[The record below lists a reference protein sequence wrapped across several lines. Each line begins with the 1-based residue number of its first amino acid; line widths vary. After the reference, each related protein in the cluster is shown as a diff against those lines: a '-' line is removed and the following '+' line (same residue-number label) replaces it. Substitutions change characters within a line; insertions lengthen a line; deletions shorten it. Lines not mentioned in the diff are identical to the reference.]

1 MKSTKLLLTTPTT
14 KAQRL
19 GILISLTILTILT
32 FAGLFGFSYR
42 LASRS
47 TSFPPF
53 KDTNLRNMDQ
63 GPVVSILPSN
73 EPGVLEAV
81 PMPEG
86 ILTPW
91 DGSGRVT
98 LLLMGL
104 DYRDW
109 SAGEGPSRTDTMMLL
124 TLDPLNNTA
133 GMMSIP
139 RDLWVSIPGF
149 DNGRINTAYFLGEA
163 YQMPGGGPGLAVQTV
178 EQLLGVEIN
187 YYAQVDFG
195 AFTRFVDEL
204 GGLEIDVP
212 KKIKIDPIVGDTIKL
227 KPERQVLN
235 GELALA
241 YARARNTSGGDFDR
255 AQRQQQVIFAIR
267 DRLVDPDS
275 LSILI
280 SKAPTLYAEIAS
292 GVQTNLSLE
301 ELIKLAI
308 LAQKVPDANISREA
322 ISTQEVVFAE
332 SPDGQ
337 SVLIPLP
344 EDIRQL
350 RDEVFLVS
358 TSTLG
363 PLLPGTLQ
371 ERMVIEGARIKLLNG
386 SLVDGLARRTQ
397 ATLQDFGAVIVEISN
412 GEYTEHTRIVDYTG
426 NPHTAQYL
434 TVLFDIQP
442 GYYTLDYDPDS
453 PVDMVVTLGVDWSA
467 KEVQAFQPVEI
478 TEPSQEAGMTT
489 YQDDFHGFALN
500 YPSSWSQMKVQTGE
514 RGSITAIASWK
525 MSSENSNATPPGET
539 RLDISVLQWEPL
551 SLDAFVLQRKT
562 AWGESGIS
570 VLNEEKQILQSGLP
584 IVEFRVIG
592 VDGNEAYFLLT
603 VIGDRFVTLSG
614 SGDFEIIKLVGKSLR
629 SISNTSTQ

>member
-1 MKSTKLLLTTPTT
+1 MNSIKLLLTTPAS
-14 KAQRL
+14 KAQCL
-19 GILISLTILTILT
+19 GILISLTVLTVLT
-32 FAGLFGFSYR
+32 FAAFFGLGYR
-42 LASRS
+42 LAARS
-47 TSFPPF
+47 IGFLPF
-53 KDTNLRNMDQ
+53 TNANLRYMDQ
-63 GPVVSILPSN
+63 GRVASQLRGS
-73 EPGVLEAV
+73 ESGALEIF
-81 PMPEG
+81 PIPEG
-86 ILTPW
+86 ILAPW

-133 GMMSIP
+133 GMLSIP

-204 GGLEIDVP
+204 GGVEIDVP

-255 AQRQQQVIFAIR
+255 ADRQQQVIFAIR
-267 DRLVDPDS
+267 DRLLDPDS
-275 LSILI
+275 LTVLI

-301 ELIKLAI
+301 ELIKLAV
-308 LAQKVPDANISREA
+308 LAQKVPDANISRKA

-332 SPDGQ
+332 SLDGQ

-363 PLLPGTLQ
+363 PLLPGTPQ
-371 ERMVIEGARIKLLNG
+371 ERMVSEGAKIMLLNG
-386 SLVDGLARRTQ
+386 TQVEGLASRTQ
-397 ATLQDFGAVIVEISN
+397 ISLQEIGANIVEISN
-412 GEYTEHTRIVDYTG
+412 GEYSEQTRIVDYTG
-426 NPHTAQYL
+426 NPHTTQYL
-434 TVLFDIQP
+434 TAFFNVKP
-442 GYYTLDYDPDS
+442 ENYTLSYNPDS
-453 PVDMVVTLGVDWSA
+453 PVDVVITLGLDWGA
-467 KEVQAFQPVEI
+467 KEAQAPHLLTEVEPNQGAESI
-478 TEPSQEAGMTT
+478 T
-489 YQDDFHGFALN
+489 YQDDIYGFAL
-500 YPSSWSQMKVQTGE
+500 
-514 RGSITAIASWK
+514 
-525 MSSENSNATPPGET
+525 
-539 RLDISVLQWEPL
+539 D
-551 SLDAFVLQRKT
+551 
-562 AWGESGIS
+562 
-570 VLNEEKQILQSGLP
+570 
-584 IVEFRVIG
+584 
-592 VDGNEAYFLLT
+592 
-603 VIGDRFVTLSG
+603 
-614 SGDFEIIKLVGKSLR
+614 
-629 SISNTSTQ
+629 